1 MADTDNKAPAETAK
15 SEEKKPDTKPTGSK
29 LKPIILI
36 AVVVIICLG
45 GGFLIGRMV
54 LSGPA
59 SAKAA
64 STAEETPAKEAPAEK
79 AKDKEKEKS
88 KEKEKGKEKEHG
100 KAKEGE
106 KGASKESAKTPSDG
120 VTPWVFELEPVIANL
135 DEPGVTRY
143 VRVTLILEMS
153 PAFDQEKGMAM
164 LEEKKALLRDWL
176 TIYLAGCTLEETRGS
191 KNLVRI
197 KAEIRDAF
205 NDYLFKNSKP
215 MVESILLKE
224 FAVQ

>member
-1 MADTDNKAPAETAK
+1 MTDTDNKVPAETTK
-15 SEEKKPDTKPTGSK
+15 SEEKKSDTILAGSK
-29 LKPIILI
+29 RMPIIII
-36 AVVVIICLG
+36 AVVVIVCLG
-45 GGFLIGRMV
+45 GGFMIGRML
-54 LSGPA
+54 LSGPT
-59 SAKAA
+59 SVKAA
-64 STAEETPAKEAPAEK
+64 ATEETHGEK
-79 AKDKEKEKS
+79 PKEKEK
-88 KEKEKGKEKEHG
+88 ETGHG
-100 KAKEGE
+100 KTKEGH
-106 KGASKESAKTPSDG
+106 SNESAKATSDNTTPL
-120 VTPWVFELEPVIANL
+120 TFELEPVIANL

-143 VRVTLILEMS
+143 VRVTLILEMN
-153 PAFDQEKGMAM
+153 PAFNQDAGMAM

-176 TIYLAGCTLEETRGS
+176 TIYLAGCTLEEARGS

>member
-1 MADTDNKAPAETAK
+1 MADTDKKAQAEITK
-15 SEEKKPDTKPTGSK
+15 SEDKKNDAKPSGSK
-29 LKPIILI
+29 LMPIILI

-45 GGFLIGRMV
+45 GGFMIGRLI

-64 STAEETPAKEAPAEK
+64 SPAGETLAEK
-79 AKDKEKEKS
+79 PKEKEK
-88 KEKEKGKEKEHG
+88 EKEKPKG
-100 KAKEGE
+100 KEGE
-106 KGASKESAKTPSDG
+106 KAASKEHAKTSSDG

-143 VRVTLILEMS
+143 VRVTLILEMN
-153 PAFDQEKGMAM
+153 PAFDQEKGTAM
-164 LEEKKALLRDWL
+164 LDEKKALLRDWL

-197 KAEIRDAF
+197 KSEIRDAF

>member
-1 MADTDNKAPAETAK
+1 MADTDNKAQAETTK
-15 SEEKKPDTKPTGSK
+15 SEEKKTDIKPAGSK
-29 LKPIILI
+29 LMPIIII
-36 AVVVIICLG
+36 AVVVIVCLG
-45 GGFLIGRMV
+45 GGFLIGRMI

-64 STAEETPAKEAPAEK
+64 STGEETPAKESHAEK
-79 AKDKEKEKS
+79 PKEKEKEKT
-88 KEKEKGKEKEHG
+88 KEKEKGKE
-100 KAKEGE
+100 GE
-106 KGASKESAKTPSDG
+106 KGHSKEQAKTPSDG
-120 VTPWVFELEPVIANL
+120 TTPWVFELEPVIANL

-143 VRVTLILEMS
+143 VRVTLILEMN
-153 PAFDQEKGMAM
+153 PAFDQGKGTAM

-197 KAEIRDAF
+197 KAEIRDAY

>member
-1 MADTDNKAPAETAK
+1 MADTDNKAPAEATK
-15 SEEKKPDTKPTGSK
+15 SEEKKTDTKPAGSK
-29 LKPIILI
+29 LMPIILI
-36 AVVVIICLG
+36 AVVVIVCLG
-45 GGFLIGRMV
+45 GGYMIGRII
-54 LSGPA
+54 LSGPT

-64 STAEETPAKEAPAEK
+64 STAEQTPVKETHG
-79 AKDKEKEKS
+79 EKS
-88 KEKEKGKEKEHG
+88 KEKEHG

-106 KGASKESAKTPSDG
+106 KGHSKEHAKTPPDG
-120 VTPWVFELEPVIANL
+120 VAPWVFELEPVIANL

-143 VRVTLILEMS
+143 VRATLILEMNA
-153 PAFDQEKGMAM
+153 AFDQEKGMAT
-164 LEEKKALLRDWL
+164 LDEKKALLRDWL
-176 TIYLAGCTLEETRGS
+176 AIYLAGCTLEETRGS

>member
-1 MADTDNKAPAETAK
+1 MADTDNKAEAEIKT
-15 SEEKKPDTKPTGSK
+15 EEKKIETKSGSK
-29 LKPIILI
+29 LVSIIMI
-36 AVVVIICLG
+36 TVVVVVCLA
-45 GGFLIGRMV
+45 GGFVIGRMF

-64 STAEETPAKEAPAEK
+64 SNTEEIAAKETHGEK
-79 AKDKEKEKS
+79 SEENQKNKS
-88 KEKEKGKEKEHG
+88 KEAEKTDSKEHV
-100 KAKEGE
+100 
-106 KGASKESAKTPSDG
+106 KTVTDG
-120 VTPWVFELEPVIANL
+120 MPWTFELEPVIANL

-143 VRVTLILEMS
+143 VRMTIILEMS
-153 PAFDQEKGMAM
+153 PAFDQEKGMTM
-164 LEEKKALLRDWL
+164 LDEKKALLRDWL

-197 KAEIRDAF
+197 KAEIKDAF
-205 NDYLFKNSKP
+205 NDYLFNNSKP

>member
-1 MADTDNKAPAETAK
+1 MADTENKTQTENTK
-15 SEEKKPDTKPTGSK
+15 TENSKTETKPAGSK
-29 LKPIILI
+29 LTAI
-36 AVVVIICLG
+36 VVIAIVAILCLG
-45 GGFLIGRMV
+45 GGYMIGRLF

-59 SAKAA
+59 SAHAA
-64 STAEETPAKEAPAEK
+64 SVPQAAPPKEASAEK
-79 AKDKEKEKS
+79 PKEKTKEKPKEKASS
-88 KEKEKGKEKEHG
+88 KEH
-100 KAKEGE
+100 
-106 KGASKESAKTPSDG
+106 AKTTSDG
-120 VTPWVFELEPVIANL
+120 TTPWSFELDPVIANL

-143 VRVTLILEMS
+143 VRATLILEMN
-153 PAFDQEKGMAM
+153 PDLDQAKGESM

-176 TIYLAGCTLEETRGS
+176 TIYLAGCTLEEARGS

-215 MVESILLKE
+215 MIESILLKE

>member
-1 MADTDNKAPAETAK
+1 MADADNKAQAETTK
-15 SEEKKPDTKPTGSK
+15 SEEKKPDTKPAGSK
-29 LKPIILI
+29 LMPIILI
-36 AVVVIICLG
+36 VVVVIVCLG
-45 GGFLIGRMV
+45 GGFMIGRMI

-64 STAEETPAKEAPAEK
+64 STDEETPAKEAPS
-79 AKDKEKEKS
+79 EKS
-88 KEKEKGKEKEHG
+88 KEKEKGKE
-100 KAKEGE
+100 GE
-106 KGASKESAKTPSDG
+106 KGHSKESAKTPSDG

-143 VRVTLILEMS
+143 VRVTIILEVN
-153 PAFDQEKGMAM
+153 PGLDQDKGTAM
-164 LEEKKALLRDWL
+164 FEEKKALLRDWL
-176 TIYLAGCTLEETRGS
+176 AIYLAGCTLEETRGS

-197 KAEIRDAF
+197 KAEIRDSF

>member
-1 MADTDNKAPAETAK
+1 
-15 SEEKKPDTKPTGSK
+15 
-29 LKPIILI
+29 
-36 AVVVIICLG
+36 
-45 GGFLIGRMV
+45 MV
-54 LSGPA
+54 
-59 SAKAA
+59 
-64 STAEETPAKEAPAEK
+64 EETPAKEPHTGK
-79 AKDKEKEKS
+79 PKE
-88 KEKEKGKEKEHG
+88 KEKEKGKE
-100 KAKEGE
+100 GE
-106 KGASKESAKTPSDG
+106 KGHSKESAKTPSDG

-143 VRVTLILEMS
+143 VRVTLLLEMN
-153 PAFDQEKGMAM
+153 PAFDQDKGTEM
-164 LEEKKALLRDWL
+164 LEEKKSLLRDWL

>member
-1 MADTDNKAPAETAK
+1 MADTDNKAPTETTK
-15 SEEKKPDTKPTGSK
+15 SEEKKNDTKPAGSK
-29 LKPIILI
+29 PMPIILL
-36 AVVVIICLG
+36 AVVVIVCLG
-45 GGFLIGRMV
+45 GGFIIGRMI

-59 SAKAA
+59 SAKAV
-64 STAEETPAKEAPAEK
+64 SMVEETPAKEPHTGK
-79 AKDKEKEKS
+79 P
-88 KEKEKGKEKEHG
+88 KEKGKE
-100 KAKEGE
+100 GE
-106 KGASKESAKTPSDG
+106 KGHSKESAKTPSDG

-143 VRVTLILEMS
+143 VRVTLLLEMN
-153 PAFDQEKGMAM
+153 PAFDQDKGTEM
-164 LEEKKALLRDWL
+164 LEEKKSLLRDWL